1 MGTHDRRNECVCARP
16 RVSAWRTG
24 TCGKLANGKLAMAN
38 WHMAKLFMA
47 KRHIPQKFY
56 LDFNNI

>member
-47 KRHIPQKFY
+47 KRHIPQ
-56 LDFNNI
+56 